1 MARLPSGRYLIQMS
15 GEQVTLIDD
24 VTGEEIFLFTA
35 SDAHHAAKAQLAI
48 HQLPG
53 ISDEDRSFL
62 HFWSGY
68 FYAHGSRPG
77 QLVNGEFTVVRLD

>member
-1 MARLPSGRYLIQMS
+1 MARLPSGELVIQMS
-15 GEQVTLIDD
+15 GEQVVLINDL
-24 VTGEEIFLFTA
+24 TGEETFLFTA
-35 SDAHHAAKAQLAI
+35 SDAHHAAKAQLTI

-68 FYAHGSRPG
+68 FYAHGARGGENLPE
-77 QLVNGEFTVVRLD
+77 GEFTVKIV